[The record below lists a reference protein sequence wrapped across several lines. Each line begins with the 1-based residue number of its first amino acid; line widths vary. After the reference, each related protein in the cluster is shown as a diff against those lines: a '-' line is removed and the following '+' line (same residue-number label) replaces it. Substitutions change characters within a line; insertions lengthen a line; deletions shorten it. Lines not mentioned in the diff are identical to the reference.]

1 MNTVA
6 REINDKTIGIEFPKG
21 LTAFGK
27 TVLEK
32 QDNLQELTNLVS
44 TACGRDMQIK
54 YIEPEPEEIITKTS
68 SSPFETG
75 TLKALFTSSFMS
87 PLSPS
92 FLLTVSLSETP
103 MPICSKIL

>member
-54 YIEPEPEEIITKTS
+54 YIEPEPEEIITNEQEIS
-68 SSPFETG
+68 NFANGNGIPFSIT
-75 TLKALFTSSFMS
+75 
-87 PLSPS
+87 
-92 FLLTVSLSETP
+92 
-103 MPICSKIL
+103 